1 MNKKL
6 LTAAPTHTG
15 WVLGEFHKITKRRKD
30 IWYKIK
36 LIYSVLIEK
45 ISSLL
50 SVDYYK
56 SDNKNQFKDIQLQLH
71 ATTSSVTNPY
81 TFSIQG
87 NTSFSG
93 ICEVDLKN
101 IKAMMTVGR
110 GFGTYGFSN
119 ESYGSLSP
127 NPLPNGVSVVQ
138 CYSRMGSF
146 TLLPSSIKSCTIN
159 NITIDA
165 TSDNTLAVYNYLKPN
180 NGKTIPV
187 IFHFD

>member
-110 GFGTYGFSN
+110 DFWKYGFKN
-119 ESYGSLSP
+119 GDFGSLSP
-127 NPLPNGVSVVQ
+127 NPLPNGVLVTT
-138 CYSRMGSF
+138 CYASPYELF
-146 TLLPSSIKSCTIN
+146 LAPSSIKSCTIN
-159 NITIDA
+159 NITFDSSTFNEDIR
-165 TSDNTLAVYNYLKPN
+165 SYLQIN